1 MIYSVEL
8 EIPAQTTKLLAV
20 EATLAVNI
28 GTVSQAW
35 VRWRWG
41 SGNLCGVAISRE
53 GVQLWPTSGDQWFP
67 SNVTEMTWQEK
78 YEILDHP
85 LDFVVKAYNEDDSFP
100 HTVWVAVNVQTPAES
115 SDVSRFVQLLTIG
128 A

>member
-8 EIPAQTTKLLAV
+8 EIPPQTTKLLAV
-20 EATLAVNI
+20 EATLEANV
-28 GTVSQAW
+28 GTVSQVW

-41 SGNLCGVAISRE
+41 SGNLCGVSISHE
-53 GVQLWPTSGDQWFP
+53 GVQIWPTSGDQWFP
-67 SNVTEMTWQEK
+67 SNVAEMTWQES
-78 YEILDHP
+78 YVIDDYP
-85 LDFVVKAYNEDDSFP
+85 LDFVVRAYNADDSFP

-115 SDVSRFVQLLTIG
+115 SDVTRFVQMLTIG